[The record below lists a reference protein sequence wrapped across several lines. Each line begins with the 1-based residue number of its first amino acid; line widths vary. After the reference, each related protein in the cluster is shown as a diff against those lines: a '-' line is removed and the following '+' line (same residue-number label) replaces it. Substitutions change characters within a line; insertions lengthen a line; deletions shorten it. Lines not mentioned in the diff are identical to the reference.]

1 MITIEK
7 IETSNKRQV
16 SDFVQFHYHVY
27 KDTPQWV
34 PPFVNDIKMMLDRT
48 KHPFYEHSDA
58 DFWVAKQNGE
68 IVGRIAAMENR
79 PFNKYHNVKKAQFY
93 LFDCINDQE
102 VANALFY
109 EAFDWCSKRGLDT
122 IVGPKGFSA
131 FDGYGIQIEGHDLRQ
146 MMTMMNYN
154 FPYYQQL
161 VENIGFEK
169 EVDFVSCYMHK
180 DTFHL
185 PEKVHLVAEKVKER
199 GRFAVVK
206 FKNKR
211 DLLSYASQIGI
222 AYNNTFV
229 NNWEYYPLTERE
241 IKFLVDNMMVVADP
255 KLIKLIT
262 YDEKIVG
269 FLFGF
274 PDISKALQRQKGR
287 ITPWGLLDMLLEL
300 KRTNWISL
308 NGVGILPEYQGMGGN
323 ALMYSEMEHTIRDS
337 DFVHAELT
345 QVAESAVQMRKDLI
359 SLGSKAYKNH
369 RVYRRKI

>member
-16 SDFVQFHYHVY
+16 SDFVQFHYHLY

-262 YDEKIVG
+262 YDDKIVG